1 MFFDVVVH
9 IKVFEVSIKFIM
21 SLLFQISS
29 NIKTIESKIFGEFL
43 YFEADLDY
51 ESRDDGLVF
60 E

>member
-9 IKVFEVSIKFIM
+9 FKVFEVSIKFIM
-21 SLLFQISS
+21 SLLFQISP
-29 NIKTIESKIFGEFL
+29 NIKIIERKFFGEFL